1 MHSGRKDLDDRK
13 SESFVRSDRAEK
25 TETFRLKKKKD
36 VVGSIRKKKYK
47 KS

>member
-25 TETFRLKKKKD
+25 TETFRLKKKKKRC
-36 VVGSIRKKKYK
+36 GRK
-47 KS
+47 

>member
-25 TETFRLKKKKD
+25 TETFRLKKKKRC
-36 VVGSIRKKKYK
+36 GRKYK
-47 KS
+47 KEKI